1 MSPERLAGWI
11 VLIGLT
17 GCVAAAVN
25 EECTLTTYYA
35 VDQET
40 GGLLKYEAIKVDVGA
55 GYVIMESTYDDIH
68 PQPTDEPAQLAGYY
82 FKNFEQL
89 RKWLKENKKEHPEL
103 HKKTRRIGFVK

>member
-11 VLIGLT
+11 VLISLT

-40 GGLLKYEAIKVDVGA
+40 GD
-55 GYVIMESTYDDIH
+55 
-68 PQPTDEPAQLAGYY
+68 
-82 FKNFEQL
+82 F
-89 RKWLKENKKEHPEL
+89 
-103 HKKTRRIGFVK
+103 